1 MVCTAWWASKEKAES
16 TESRARANQRP
27 RTEWRLCM
35 DVEFLRSVRERISK
49 QRILL
54 RSLGGWRYVNR
65 KNLGG
70 WPCFH
75 PRIAGKI
82 SSGIIPSSREIHRTR
97 KTLRL
102 RCSESPQGS
111 SGSKVRP
118 ERISALGRGGS
129 AIALSSPFPHPLAG
143 TLT

>member
-35 DVEFLRSVRERISK
+35 DVEFLSSVRERISK

-82 SSGIIPSSREIHRTR
+82 SSAVASVFRGDSSYTSQDHHD
-97 KTLRL
+97 
-102 RCSESPQGS
+102 SA
-111 SGSKVRP
+111 
-118 ERISALGRGGS
+118 SALPAMLREPSRKFGKQGE
-129 AIALSSPFPHPLAG
+129 A
-143 TLT
+143 